1 MSYCLFVSEIG
12 GVDDVGVGQQLAGE
26 ASAEAAVTDL
36 AVEAVTTPPPP
47 PPDLTA
53 AAFFDVDNTLVHGRR
68 WCTSPVGCRPQVLHL
83 RRSGPLRPRRPSFSF
98 GRENSDDVAAGRRKA
113 LAFIEGRSTAELV
126 AVGEEIYDEIIA
138 DKIWPGTRALAQ
150 MHLDAGQQVWL
161 VTATPYELA
170 ATIAKRLGLTGAL
183 GTVAESVDGMFTGRL
198 VGDILHGTG
207 KAHAV
212 RSLAI
217 REGLNLRRCTAY
229 SDSFND
235 VPMLSLVG
243 TAVAINPDANLRDL
257 ARERGWEIRDFRTAR
272 KAARIGV
279 PSALA
284 LGGRRSVGG
293 DCSRQDGHGLPLIG
307 RRRNTGRGTARK
319 AREQERARPSEE
331 DRGMGIADNIIGTHY
346 RYPDYFEVD
355 REKIRE
361 FARAVKDEHP
371 AHYSE
376 EAAKECGYDA
386 LIAPLTF
393 LAVAGGAC
401 SRRSSSSSMCRSTWS
416 GCCTATRSWSSTGRS
431 WPATSCS
438 STPTSIRSSNRTAQ
452 WSPRSAAR

>member
-1 MSYCLFVSEIG
+1 VSDLGRVEGEDSPYPPG
-12 GVDDVGVGQQLAGE
+12 GRYPHAGESGAGQQLAGE
-26 ASAEAAVTDL
+26 ASAEAAVTEL
-36 AVEAVTTPPPP
+36 FAEAGGAPPPP

-53 AAFFDVDNTLVHGRR
+53 AAFFDVDNTLVQGSSMIHFARGLAARKYFTYSDVAR
-68 WCTSPVGCRPQVLHL
+68 FIYAQAKFQFT
-83 RRSGPLRPRRPSFSF
+83 
-98 GRENSDDVAAGRRKA
+98 GRENSEDVAAGRRKA
-113 LAFIEGRSTAELV
+113 LAFIEGRTTAELM

-138 DKIWPGTRALAQ
+138 DKIWPGTRALTQ

-183 GTVAESVDGMFTGRL
+183 GTVAESVDGVFTGRL

-243 TAVAINPDANLRDL
+243 TAVAINPDADLRDL

-279 PSALA
+279 PSAIA
-284 LGGRRSVGG
+284 LG
-293 DCSRQDGHGLPLIG
+293 
-307 RRRNTGRGTARK
+307 A
-319 AREQERARPSEE
+319 
-331 DRGMGIADNIIGTHY
+331 
-346 RYPDYFEVD
+346 
-355 REKIRE
+355 
-361 FARAVKDEHP
+361 
-371 AHYSE
+371 
-376 EAAKECGYDA
+376 
-386 LIAPLTF
+386 
-393 LAVAGGAC
+393 AGGALAAIV
-401 SRRSSSSSMCRSTWS
+401 SRRQE
-416 GCCTATRSWSSTGRS
+416 GR
-431 WPATSCS
+431 
-438 STPTSIRSSNRTAQ
+438 
-452 WSPRSAAR
+452 